1 VGTLRFCG
9 ATEFASGTFAGVE
22 LDDPVGK
29 NDGSLG
35 GIRYF
40 TCAPKHG
47 RVVCIVGPHLS
58 VNNEPLVC
66 IKQSCV
72 TCTPV
77 VDQILLLM
85 NTSNIEITEGQ
96 RSGLSTVKMNYAI
109 SFWMN

>member
-1 VGTLRFCG
+1 VYWSGNTKLLSCVLSQAGILRFFG

-47 RVVCIVGPHLS
+47 RAMLGQIMAVC
-58 VNNEPLVC
+58 VC
-66 IKQSCV
+66 VCV
-72 TCTPV
+72 CGMSM
-77 VDQILLLM
+77 LY
-85 NTSNIEITEGQ
+85 
-96 RSGLSTVKMNYAI
+96 SGLFMQEYI
-109 SFWMN
+109 FM

>member
-1 VGTLRFCG
+1 MGTLRFCG

-47 RVVCIVGPHLS
+47 RVVCIVEPHLS
-58 VNNEPLVC
+58 VNNEPPVC

-72 TCTPV
+72 TV
-77 VDQILLLM
+77 WLRVR
-85 NTSNIEITEGQ
+85 GA
-96 RSGLSTVKMNYAI
+96 V
-109 SFWMN
+109 